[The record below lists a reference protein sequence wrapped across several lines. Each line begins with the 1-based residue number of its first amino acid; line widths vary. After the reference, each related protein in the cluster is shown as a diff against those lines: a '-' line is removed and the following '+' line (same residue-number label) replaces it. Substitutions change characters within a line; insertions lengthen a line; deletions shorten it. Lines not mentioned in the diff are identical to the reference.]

1 MHKPGIRPKSPITNE
16 KMKKIDEEIK
26 LMRSIMQEKVKN
38 RIRKESA
45 DAVAEQT
52 KETNKLKFINNKSFE
67 SVKLSRP
74 EVAE

>member
-1 MHKPGIRPKSPITNE
+1 
-16 KMKKIDEEIK
+16 MKKIDEEIK
-26 LMRSIMQEKVKN
+26 LMRLIMQEKVKN

-52 KETNKLKFINNKSFE
+52 KETNKLKFINNNKSFE